1 MTAWIIAGIII
12 FILAI
17 VLFIPLGIGARYEEG
32 VFVIVKI
39 AFFSVKQPFEMK
51 PKDKGGEKKK
61 KKEKKPKEEKEP
73 GKELERGAVG
83 LDFILELL
91 GDFRRFVRKK
101 IALEDFELTIE
112 IGTSDAA
119 ATAIGT
125 GALWGLSYN
134 LLALLD
140 KLVEVKEPKIDI
152 KPSYNELTFSI
163 AAQGIIVTRAA
174 YIIAVAAVFAVKYL
188 RYRHK
193 NKMQKGVK

>member
-1 MTAWIIAGIII
+1 MTAWIIAGVII
-12 FILAI
+12 FILAV
-17 VLFIPLGIGARYEEG
+17 VLFLPLGIGARYEEG

-51 PKDKGGEKKK
+51 PKDEGGEKKK
-61 KKEKKPKEEKEP
+61 KKKEKPESEKTSGE
-73 GKELERGAVG
+73 ELERGAVG
-83 LDFILELL
+83 LDFILDLL

-112 IGTSDAA
+112 MGTSDAA

-140 KLVEVKEPKIDI
+140 KLVEVKKPKVEIS
-152 KPSYNELTFSI
+152 PSYEKPTFSVT
-163 AAQGIIVTRAA
+163 AQGIIVTRAA
-174 YIIAVAAVFAVKYL
+174 YIIAVAVVFAVKYL
-188 RYRHK
+188 KYRHK
-193 NKMQKGVK
+193 SRKGVK